1 MTRKDKFV
9 TFMDVPR
16 ADKLTKAGAAIL
28 GIPFESIGHRF
39 RTGSDSGP
47 TAIRE
52 QSCLLRPYQ
61 PPHADF
67 DPLERLNVVDCG
79 DMDIAAGDV
88 AVAYDSITAA
98 VERILAAEAVP
109 GIPDPANAK
118 AVQAAIETAVRLVMA
133 SEASAVITNPIHK
146 QTLYAEDFPYPGHTE
161 FLAHLAGID
170 TLAVMMLAADDLR
183 VVPVTIHESL
193 RDATKILNTGLI
205 TQAGLVTAAALEAD
219 FAISRPRLAVAGL
232 NPHAGEDGA
241 MGSEEAE
248 IIRPAVEALRDAGI
262 EAFGPVPA
270 DTLFTPRKR
279 ETFDAALCMYHDQAL
294 IPIKALAFDRAVNVT
309 LGLAF
314 VRTSPDHGTALDI
327 AGTGKADE
335 NSLMAALGMAA
346 AMAGYRASA
355 EAA

>member
-1 MTRKDKFV
+1 MTGASPAPLAV
-9 TFMDVPR
+9 TMGEPAGIGGEIALKAWTRRREGLAPFFIIDDPQRLQSLARNLGLAAPIKVIER
-16 ADKLTKAGAAIL
+16 AGEA
-28 GIPFESIGHRF
+28 
-39 RTGSDSGP
+39 
-47 TAIRE
+47 
-52 QSCLLRPYQ
+52 
-61 PPHADF
+61 
-67 DPLERLNVVDCG
+67 
-79 DMDIAAGDV
+79 
-88 AVAYDSITAA
+88 AA
-98 VERILAAEAVP
+98 VFGSALPVLKTSLAADTVP
-109 GIPDPANAK
+109 GKPDPANAE
-118 AVQAAIETAVRLVMA
+118 AVIAAIETAVRLTMDG
-133 SEASAVITNPIHK
+133 EAGAVVTNPIHK
-146 QTLYAEDFPYPGHTE
+146 STLYKAGFSYPGHTE
-161 FLAHLAGID
+161 FLAALSGID
-170 TLAVMMLAADDLR
+170 TAPVMMLAADDLR

-193 RDATKILNTGLI
+193 RDAAEILNTGLI
-205 TQAGLVTAAALEAD
+205 TQAGLVTTAALEAD

-248 IIRPAVEALRDAGI
+248 IIGPAVEALREVGI

-314 VRTSPDHGTALDI
+314 VRTSPDHGTAFDI

-346 AMAGYRASA
+346 AMAGYRAAA

>member
-1 MTRKDKFV
+1 MTGASPAPLAV
-9 TFMDVPR
+9 TMGEP
-16 ADKLTKAGAAIL
+16 AGIGGEIALKAWTRRREGLAPFFIIDDPQRLQSLARNLGLAAPIKV
-28 GIPFESIGHRF
+28 IE
-39 RTGSDSGP
+39 
-47 TAIRE
+47 
-52 QSCLLRPYQ
+52 RPVE
-61 PPHADF
+61 A
-67 DPLERLNVVDCG
+67 
-79 DMDIAAGDV
+79 
-88 AVAYDSITAA
+88 AA
-98 VERILAAEAVP
+98 VFGSALPVLKTSLAADTVP
-109 GIPDPANAK
+109 GKPDPANAE
-118 AVQAAIETAVRLVMA
+118 AVIAAIETAVRLTMDG
-133 SEASAVITNPIHK
+133 EAGAVVTNPIHK
-146 QTLYAEDFPYPGHTE
+146 STLYKAGFSYPGHTE
-161 FLAHLAGID
+161 FLAALSGID
-170 TLAVMMLAADDLR
+170 TAPVMMLAADDLR

-193 RDATKILNTGLI
+193 RDAAENLNTGLI
-205 TQAGLVTAAALEAD
+205 TQAGLVTAAALEVD

-248 IIRPAVEALRDAGI
+248 IIGPAVEALREVGI

-314 VRTSPDHGTALDI
+314 VRTSPDHGTAFDI

-346 AMAGYRASA
+346 AMAGYRAAA

>member
-1 MTRKDKFV
+1 MTGASPAPLAV
-9 TFMDVPR
+9 TMGEP
-16 ADKLTKAGAAIL
+16 AGIGAEITLKAWTRRREGVAPFFIIDDPARLQSLARNLGLAATIKV
-28 GIPFESIGHRF
+28 IE
-39 RTGSDSGP
+39 
-47 TAIRE
+47 
-52 QSCLLRPYQ
+52 RPGE
-61 PPHADF
+61 A
-67 DPLERLNVVDCG
+67 
-79 DMDIAAGDV
+79 V
-88 AVAYDSITAA
+88 AVFGSALPVLKTS
-98 VERILAAEAVP
+98 LAADTVP
-109 GIPDPANAK
+109 GKPDPANAE
-118 AVQAAIETAVRLVMA
+118 AVIAAIETAVRLTMDGGA
-133 SEASAVITNPIHK
+133 GAVVTNPIHK
-146 QTLYAEDFPYPGHTE
+146 STLYKAGFSYPGHTE
-161 FLAHLAGID
+161 FLAALSGND
-170 TLAVMMLAADDLR
+170 TAPVMMLAADDLR

-193 RDATKILNTGLI
+193 RDAAEILNTGLI

-248 IIRPAVEALRDAGI
+248 IIAPAIEALREAGI
-262 EAFGPVPA
+262 EAFGPVPG

-314 VRTSPDHGTALDI
+314 VRTSPDHGTAFDI

-346 AMAGYRASA
+346 AMAGHRAAA

>member
-1 MTRKDKFV
+1 MTGASPAPLAV
-9 TFMDVPR
+9 TMGEP
-16 ADKLTKAGAAIL
+16 AGIGGEIALKAWTRRREGLAPFFIIDDPARLQSLARNLGLAAPIKV
-28 GIPFESIGHRF
+28 IE
-39 RTGSDSGP
+39 
-47 TAIRE
+47 
-52 QSCLLRPYQ
+52 RPVE
-61 PPHADF
+61 A
-67 DPLERLNVVDCG
+67 
-79 DMDIAAGDV
+79 
-88 AVAYDSITAA
+88 AA
-98 VERILAAEAVP
+98 VFGSALPVLKTSLAADTVP
-109 GIPDPANAK
+109 GKPDPANAE
-118 AVQAAIETAVRLVMA
+118 AVIAAIETAVRLTMDG
-133 SEASAVITNPIHK
+133 EAGAVVTNPIHK
-146 QTLYAEDFPYPGHTE
+146 STLYKAGFSYPGHTE
-161 FLAHLAGID
+161 FLAALSGID
-170 TLAVMMLAADDLR
+170 TAPVMMLAADDLR

-193 RDATKILNTGLI
+193 RDATEILNTGLI
-205 TQAGLVTAAALEAD
+205 TQAGLVTAAALEVD

-248 IIRPAVEALRDAGI
+248 IIGPAVEALREVGI

-314 VRTSPDHGTALDI
+314 VRTSPDHGTAFDI

-346 AMAGYRASA
+346 AMAGYRAAA